1 MIKLKLRRH
10 MFYLLAVYIFSNIRL
25 SIKIVIQTSYK
36 ISPKFIYLYLMNLG
50 QIFGGLTV
58 FIYQKKTS
66 QKKET
71 DKYFGFSLIY
81 NKHQLKF
88 VDSQFKVV
96 LLIFFAAFFDY
107 IEFILANFAIPEI
120 KSISESLDQRL
131 GCISIISS
139 SLACTYGLGF
149 KFAKHHKFS
158 LIFVGICLFI
168 TIISEK
174 LFNLDNL
181 IMSKYILA
189 IFFSICHYV
198 TITFTDVIEN
208 YLFDYNYLNP
218 FKMIMVE
225 GIFEII
231 MSTLYSLYYLPFYEL
246 KIKYESLS
254 TGEFI
259 GLVILL
265 FFYLFCS
272 AGLNAY
278 KIYSNVIYGPMARS
292 LMDYFLNPIFNIV
305 YFFKYDDFNKN
316 YYFFVESEILSLIVD
331 FFCCVHNEYIVI
343 YYCGL
348 DHDTRDAINFRANRY
363 ESLSL
368 DEIDN
373 TDEIE
378 EDIIT
383 NNSELKDSN

>member
-66 QKKET
+66 QKKEK

-88 VDSQFKVV
+88 VDSQFKVI

-174 LFNLDNL
+174 LFNLDKL
-181 IMSKYILA
+181 ILTKYILA

-225 GIFEII
+225 GIFE
-231 MSTLYSLYYLPFYEL
+231 L
-246 KIKYESLS
+246 
-254 TGEFI
+254 
-259 GLVILL
+259 
-265 FFYLFCS
+265 
-272 AGLNAY
+272 
-278 KIYSNVIYGPMARS
+278 
-292 LMDYFLNPIFNIV
+292 
-305 YFFKYDDFNKN
+305 
-316 YYFFVESEILSLIVD
+316 
-331 FFCCVHNEYIVI
+331 
-343 YYCGL
+343 
-348 DHDTRDAINFRANRY
+348 
-363 ESLSL
+363 
-368 DEIDN
+368 
-373 TDEIE
+373 
-378 EDIIT
+378 
-383 NNSELKDSN
+383 